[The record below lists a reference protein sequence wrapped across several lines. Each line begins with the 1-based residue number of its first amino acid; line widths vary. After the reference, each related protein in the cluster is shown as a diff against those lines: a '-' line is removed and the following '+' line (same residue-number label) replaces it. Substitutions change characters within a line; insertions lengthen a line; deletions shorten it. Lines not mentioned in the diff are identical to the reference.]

1 MLGFTLL
8 SFLMAASVQAQPAT
22 PLKLER
28 QIELPGVQGRI
39 DHLSIDL
46 KNQRLF
52 LAALGNDTVEVIDLK
67 TARRVQTIRGLA
79 EPQGVLF
86 VPGPDR
92 LFVANGRDGTVR
104 IFDASSF
111 APVQTVRLGNDADN
125 VRLDP
130 TTGRIWVGYGD
141 GALGA
146 MDVNG

>member
-8 SFLMAASVQAQPAT
+8 SFLMAASVQAQPAA

-28 QIELPGVQGRI
+28 KIELPGVQGRI

-52 LAALGNDTVEVIDLK
+52 LAA
-67 TARRVQTIRGLA
+67 
-79 EPQGVLF
+79 
-86 VPGPDR
+86 
-92 LFVANGRDGTVR
+92 
-104 IFDASSF
+104 
-111 APVQTVRLGNDADN
+111 LGNDADN

-146 MDVNG
+146 MDVNGTRVGEVRLSAHPESFQIEKSGPRIFVNLPDAKKIAVVDRNKGAVIASWGT